1 MQDDSR
7 LILMKL
13 RHHLLIVVPLLLGPI
28 VVGCG
33 VSIEETRGKQ
43 QQGMEEFFDRALVR
57 LSRQGNEVS
66 VVSDMSFM
74 SFQVA
79 GQAGLVTSFRI
90 GEGGSF
96 SIPDEHSFRKFT
108 VLAIEEQGIRLAYE
122 STFDHRTFGPNRIS
136 VDRGV
141 VYLMYRDR
149 EDSAKLE

>member
-1 MQDDSR
+1 MR
-7 LILMKL
+7 LPHRI
-13 RHHLLIVVPLLLGPI
+13 LIVVPLLLGPI

-74 SFQVA
+74 SFEVA
-79 GQAGLVTSFRI
+79 GNQAGSVTSFRI

-122 STFDHRTFGPNRIS
+122 STFDHRAFGPNRIS

-149 EDSAKLE
+149 AGSAKPE